1 MKKAEDPKTSGHEI
15 SINFIYQELQKTHIQ
30 LVILFATLIVYLL
43 VKDINPQMGIAVGV
57 FIAIEIFVM
66 VGLEIKAGAKE
77 YGWEHEIVDTLVA
90 LVVAVAI
97 WISSSV
103 LLNTSSPISG
113 VVSCS
118 MLPNLY
124 RGDFV
129 IIQGADVDAYEI
141 KLSAK
146 EFSDLSSHQS
156 LLFFNQ
162 TNKTVS
168 GSAYAYCMYHRY
180 EPICKEFI
188 ANPENVVEI
197 AGPFTYRYSSCA
209 IEYPQKDI
217 TSYGPCLRSV
227 EFKGHEYLVNYSNN
241 IIVYQS
247 DPGNLYY
254 KVGDIVHRVIFK
266 INVEN
271 ETYYIT
277 RGDNNPIMDIQ
288 VYDFFANQG
297 NSPIPERNVKGK
309 VVLRIP
315 LLGYFKLFI
324 AGFYE
329 EDPQC
334 NTLLQFDHIE

>member
-1 MKKAEDPKTSGHEI
+1 MDLAS
-15 SINFIYQELQKTHIQ
+15 ELQKTHVQ
-30 LVILFATLIVYLL
+30 LAILFITLVLYLL
-43 VKDINPQMGIAVGV
+43 VKDVNPQIGIAVGI

-66 VGLEIKAGAKE
+66 VGLEIKAGARE

-97 WISSSV
+97 WISASV

-124 RGDFV
+124 RGDFI
-129 IIQGADVDAYEI
+129 IIQGAGIQGYDVT
-141 KLSAK
+141 LSK
-146 EFSDLSSHQS
+146 EEFSQLSSHNS
-156 LLFFNQ
+156 VLYHNG
-162 TNKTVS
+162 TSISVM
-168 GSAYAYCMYHRY
+168 GSAYAHCMYNRY
-180 EPICKEFI
+180 EPICREFI
-188 ANPENVVEI
+188 SNPQAVTEK
-197 AGPFTYRYSSCA
+197 AGPFTYHYASCA

-217 TSYGPCLRSV
+217 RSYGPCLRSV
-227 EFKGHEYLVNYSNN
+227 EFNGKEYLVNYSND

-254 KVGDIVHRVIFK
+254 RVGDIVHRVIFK

-271 ETYYIT
+271 ETYYVT

-288 VYDFFANQG
+288 VYDFFQKQG
-297 NSPIPERNVKGK
+297 KSPIPERNVKGK
-309 VVLRIP
+309 VLFRIP
-315 LLGYFKLFI
+315 VLGYFKLFI

-334 NTLLQFDHIE
+334 NTLLQYDHVA